1 MPAIFA
7 TLTVVG
13 VDAPAQATANC
24 DTAYSA
30 SDFTLGGVASDS
42 SGTVTLTPNTN
53 TQFGAIWSKSRVDLA
68 SDFCVIADVYLGNND
83 GGADG
88 LAFVMQPNSVAA
100 GSVGDGLGY
109 AGINPSFAVEYDT
122 YWNGG
127 GSDLYNDH
135 VALMQNGN
143 TTTHNSWGVAPVDVG
158 DIEDDLWRQTKIF
171 WDSANNTV
179 SVWLDNNADGDLT
192 DAGETLFYAVSAD
205 LEANFSGEVYWGF
218 TAATGGATNLQQ
230 VRNIT
235 YTGVDRTNT
244 PPTASIEPV
253 LNDSAVIGQAT
264 VIPFVVADDETTQ
277 AQWSFT
283 KTSSDTT
290 VVPLDAISISMSSAT
305 EGTISITPATAGSS
319 TVVIGIQDADGSALS
334 YTLSVTSSEPS
345 LQVTSLLD
353 DGSSGTLRWAITQAN
368 ATAGGIYDAITI
380 ATEGTITLT
389 SDLPPITQSV
399 TITGTGMATTI
410 IDGDNLYR
418 SLNNNGTRTIA
429 VSDVTFK
436 RGKAAN
442 GGIGYTNNGGTFTFT
457 RVKFTEMTSGSAWF
471 QSNANV
477 TTFTDSEFSA
487 LSIGIQSDYGSTP
500 SALSQ
505 TDSDYT
511 NRIYIDGSTF
521 TNNTYGIRTE
531 RFVKI
536 NNSQF
541 TDNTYGAV
549 LRGLNRQQ
557 VLNSVFT
564 SNFVGVNFASW
575 IPTTWTPGAGNQT
588 VSGSA
593 FNGNT
598 TAIQFANNFNNGSTI
613 YNDVSAN
620 SWSTS
625 TGNTFG
631 ATVMNTANYSGTG
644 YVTEGD
650 TITAAFYNAVQNLT
664 ATANE
669 DGSVVLNWGAP
680 VVSNYDRIDIYV
692 ISFYDMDDG
701 IQSGGWGV
709 WTDSE
714 NMTYTLSTGM
724 FDGTTG
730 YGSVRFAVKAG
741 SDACVGRP
749 DPLGSCLYGSQAYVD
764 ATVLD
769 PTPVTTTTSSTTTTT
784 TVYVPP
790 VVVIPPVEETTTT
803 TSTVPVVVVPP
814 DDTTTTL
821 PQYPDPETESTTV
834 TLPVETEPEIEL
846 PTETIPEYSE
856 PFETEPI
863 KTEPV
868 EEENPW
874 GDSIGAPEEFDE
886 LPADATPEEI
896 GAVIE
901 EVDFTEISN
910 KDFDNTIDA
919 VFESIENPE
928 DVADMIGSF
937 LEADISDEQFDAV
950 LYKVFE
956 DISDMKETVA
966 VLTNLFNGPLS
977 NEELDSVMEAVF
989 SEDATVDQMADVM
1002 TDLLDK
1008 DLDVAELDAI
1018 FEAAF
1023 DGDLTDKETIDL
1035 IVDVLD
1041 EDLTSEALGSA
1052 LDAVFDEEVS
1062 NEVLVE
1068 TFTAVLGNELNE
1080 DSVEVIVNVLESE
1093 SISEAQVATVVT
1105 LIIEQEGGVDAEQA
1119 TELAT
1124 SPKVL
1129 ESISGEQAT
1138 EVFDAVIV
1146 AEVSQEEGAEIAE
1159 ALADA
1164 GTDVKESFEEE
1175 INVFA
1180 GVFDTYVAL
1189 GSTID
1194 VGDRR
1199 TVIAAGAAV
1208 VAVAGAIG
1216 AVGGSGGGSGGNSG
1230 GGSPQG
1236 SNNNVARKPE
1246 EQEMNGELAWDGV
1259 EWIKQLSIFR
1269 YNNGVK
1275 ILDWG
1280 LFVKKF
1286 IYGFLNLGFTISG
1299 SLIVYLTLS
1308 GTIQRIAGISSIL
1321 AFVGAMYLHMREPDN
1336 N

>member
-1 MPAIFA
+1 MKIPRRRINKSALIMAVPSVFLLLVSIFGFSA
-7 TLTVVG
+7 PLQAADGNKLVFAYSEASVYQEVNVPNNWSTASTLT
-13 VDAPAQATANC
+13 ATVSAAEVQNWKASS
-24 DTAYSA
+24 DVLAVAIDLYGDGGGGIYSH
-30 SDFTLGGVASDS
+30 STGYITLTDGGTFNDYSV
-42 SGTVTLTPNTN
+42 TVT
-53 TQFGAIWSKSRVDLA
+53 
-68 SDFCVIADVYLGNND
+68 
-83 GGADG
+83 
-88 LAFVMQPNSVAA
+88 AA
-100 GSVGDGLGY
+100 GVG
-109 AGINPSFAVEYDT
+109 AGWA
-122 YWNGG
+122 
-127 GSDLYNDH
+127 
-135 VALMQNGN
+135 
-143 TTTHNSWGVAPVDVG
+143 
-158 DIEDDLWRQTKIF
+158 
-171 WDSANNTV
+171 
-179 SVWLDNNADGDLT
+179 
-192 DAGETLFYAVSAD
+192 
-205 LEANFSGEVYWGF
+205 
-218 TAATGGATNLQQ
+218 
-230 VRNIT
+230 
-235 YTGVDRTNT
+235 
-244 PPTASIEPV
+244 
-253 LNDSAVIGQAT
+253 
-264 VIPFVVADDETTQ
+264 
-277 AQWSFT
+277 
-283 KTSSDTT
+283 
-290 VVPLDAISISMSSAT
+290 
-305 EGTISITPATAGSS
+305 
-319 TVVIGIQDADGSALS
+319 
-334 YTLSVTSSEPS
+334 SVTSVRISIIGRDGEFWAGNYGTQVETASLELDGVELLTNTEFATNSEWTSS
-345 LQVTSLLD
+345 LGWQTCSGGSGAKPCIGTSIPAPTALEVTSLLD
-353 DGSSGTLRWAITQAN
+353 DGSDGTLRWAINQAN

-380 ATEGTITLT
+380 TTEGTITLT
-389 SDLPPITQSV
+389 SDLPAITEGV

-457 RVKFTEMTSGSAWF
+457 RVKFTDMTSGSAWF

-564 SNFVGVNFASW
+564 SNFVGVNFSSW
-575 IPTTWTPGAGNQT
+575 IPTSWTPGAGNQT
-588 VSGSA
+588 VSGST

-598 TAIQFANNFNNGSTI
+598 YGIQFANNFNNGSTI

-631 ATVMNTANYSGTG
+631 ANAMNTANYSGTG

-680 VVSNYDRIDIYV
+680 VVSNYDRIDVYV
-692 ISFYDMDDG
+692 ISFYDMVDG

-714 NMTYTLSTGM
+714 NMTYTLSTKM

-730 YGSVRFAVKAG
+730 YGPVRFAVKAG
-741 SDACVGRP
+741 SDACVGRT
-749 DPLGSCLYGSQAYVD
+749 DPLGSCLYGPEATVD
-764 ATVLD
+764 ETVLD

-803 TSTVPVVVVPP
+803 TVYEPPVVVVPP

-821 PQYPDPETESTTV
+821 PQYPEPETESTTV
-834 TLPVETEPEIEL
+834 PLPVEKEPEIEL
-846 PTETIPEYSE
+846 PTETIPKYSE
-856 PFETEPI
+856 PIETEPI

-874 GDSIGAPEEFDE
+874 GDSIGTPEEFDE

-901 EVDFTEISN
+901 EVDFTEVTDE
-910 KDFDNTIDA
+910 DFDNTVDA

-928 DVADMIGSF
+928 DVADVIGSF

-950 LYKVFE
+950 LDKVFDGPMTANETTEILEELLDGPVTITQLETIMDKVFE
-956 DISDMKETVA
+956 DISDTKETVA
-966 VLTNLFNGPLS
+966 VLTNLFDGPLS

-1002 TDLLDK
+1002 TDLLGK
-1008 DLDVAELDAI
+1008 DLDVKELDAV

-1023 DGDLTDKETIDL
+1023 DGDLSDKETIDL
-1035 IVDVLD
+1035 IVDVLA

-1052 LDAVFDEEVS
+1052 LGAVFDEEVS

-1080 DSVEVIVNVLESE
+1080 DSVEVIVDVLESD
-1093 SISEAQVATVVT
+1093 SISGEQVSTVVS
-1105 LIIEQEGGVDAEQA
+1105 LIIEQEGGVNAEQA

-1138 EVFDAVIV
+1138 DVFDAVVV
-1146 AEVSQEEGAEIAE
+1146 AEVSQEEGAEIVE
-1159 ALADA
+1159 ALANA

-1180 GVFDTYVAL
+1180 GVFDEYVAL
-1189 GSTID
+1189 GSVID

-1199 TVIAAGAAV
+1199 TVIAVGAAT
-1208 VAVAGAIG
+1208 AVLGAIG
-1216 AVGGSGGGSGGNSG
+1216 ASGATAPSSGPSAPSGGSGSHPGGSGGPSPAGGD
-1230 GGSPQG
+1230 
-1236 SNNNVARKPE
+1236 VAARRNE
-1246 EQEMNGELAWDGV
+1246 EEEMNGEIAWDGV
-1259 EWIKQLSIFR
+1259 EWIKSMSIFR
-1269 YNNGVK
+1269 YNSGVRV
-1275 ILDWG
+1275 LDWG
-1280 LFVKKF
+1280 MAVKKF
-1286 IYGFLNLGFTISG
+1286 SYGLINLGFTISG
-1299 SLIVYLTLS
+1299 SLVVYLTLS
-1308 GTIQRIAGISSIL
+1308 GNIQKIAGISSVL
-1321 AFVGAMYLHMREPDN
+1321 ALVGALYLHMREPE
-1336 N
+1336 